1 MRAMW
6 LLAWRNLWRNRAR
19 TIITLSAISVTYA
32 LMLLSYGI
40 GEASYIAMM
49 ESAVK
54 SAGGSVLVH
63 ADGYWES
70 QGSELVM
77 DDGEALAD
85 RLAELPGVTT
95 AVPRV
100 IINGLLSSPRGNA
113 GARVMGIDPAREAK
127 LSDPA
132 RFLAHGD
139 FLDGA
144 GGEKRPLV
152 LGRGLVDD
160 LGLELGDRVVLTAT
174 DPQGEMT
181 RALFHLSGIME
192 TGSDMMDGSSAYT
205 TLAAA
210 QAAVGMDG
218 KLTQIGVVLPDDHQ
232 RQAARAAVV
241 AAIDGQRGLE
251 ILTWDEALPELVG
264 WVEVD
269 YRMNVMFMFLILL
282 VVAFGIANTFLMA
295 VKERIRELGL
305 LAALGMT
312 PGRIAR
318 LVLAETLI
326 LCAIAIAIGLALG
339 YSAHY
344 YFANTG
350 IELSALSDLDYEIS
364 GVLMEDM
371 ALRSRFNAV
380 KWVSATVGVFVLVML
395 SAFYPAFRAT
405 RVEPATA
412 MRTYE

>member
-63 ADGYWES
+63 ADGYWEG

-113 GARVMGIDPAREAK
+113 RARVMGIDPAREAK

-139 FLDGA
+139 FLDG
-144 GGEKRPLV
+144 GG
-152 LGRGLVDD
+152 
-160 LGLELGDRVVLTAT
+160 
-174 DPQGEMT
+174 
-181 RALFHLSGIME
+181 
-192 TGSDMMDGSSAYT
+192 
-205 TLAAA
+205 
-210 QAAVGMDG
+210 
-218 KLTQIGVVLPDDHQ
+218 
-232 RQAARAAVV
+232 
-241 AAIDGQRGLE
+241 
-251 ILTWDEALPELVG
+251 
-264 WVEVD
+264 
-269 YRMNVMFMFLILL
+269 
-282 VVAFGIANTFLMA
+282 
-295 VKERIRELGL
+295 
-305 LAALGMT
+305 
-312 PGRIAR
+312 
-318 LVLAETLI
+318 
-326 LCAIAIAIGLALG
+326 
-339 YSAHY
+339 
-344 YFANTG
+344 
-350 IELSALSDLDYEIS
+350 
-364 GVLMEDM
+364 
-371 ALRSRFNAV
+371 
-380 KWVSATVGVFVLVML
+380 
-395 SAFYPAFRAT
+395 
-405 RVEPATA
+405 
-412 MRTYE
+412 